1 MSDDR
6 QMVHDLSIVDREGGR
21 RGRRTARTRPP
32 KAGSVGRL
40 GTSVVVPAAPGHHHV
55 PDRVQRETTLIGAL
69 QLVEEGLAAA
79 EDSYRRVL
87 AAFEASV
94 GENHPEAADVHRR
107 LAEAERA
114 RGHTAESDHHAH
126 RAGEIDRIVGA
137 LPIRQEAQLAL
148 VGRP

>member
-1 MSDDR
+1 
-6 QMVHDLSIVDREGGR
+6 
-21 RGRRTARTRPP
+21 
-32 KAGSVGRL
+32 
-40 GTSVVVPAAPGHHHV
+40 VVPAAGQHHV

-79 EDSYRRVL
+79 EESYRRVL

-114 RGHTAESDHHAH
+114 RGHTAESDYHAH
-126 RAGEIDRIVGA
+126 RAVEIDRILGA

-148 VGRP
+148 VGRS

>member
-6 QMVHDLSIVDREGGR
+6 QTVHDLSIVDRDKGR

-32 KAGSVGRL
+32 KAGAISRL
-40 GTSVVVPAAPGHHHV
+40 GTSAVAPAQHHV

-79 EDSYRRVL
+79 EESYRRVL
-87 AAFEASV
+87 TAFETSV
-94 GENHPEAADVHRR
+94 GENHPEAAEVHRR

-114 RGHTAESDHHAH
+114 RGHTAESDDHAH
-126 RAGEIDRIVGA
+126 RAVEIDRILGA
-137 LPIRQEAQLAL
+137 LPLREAQPAL

>member
-1 MSDDR
+1 MNDDR
-6 QMVHDLSIVDREGGR
+6 QTVHDLAIVDRDGGR

-32 KAGSVGRL
+32 KAGAVGRL
-40 GTSVVVPAAPGHHHV
+40 GSSALVPAAAGQHPV

-79 EDSYRRVL
+79 EESYRRVL
-87 AAFEASV
+87 AVFEASV
-94 GENHPEAADVHRR
+94 GEHHSEAADVHRR

-114 RGHTAESDHHAH
+114 RGHTAESDYHAG
-126 RAGEIDRIVGA
+126 RAVEIDRILGA

-148 VGRP
+148 VGRS